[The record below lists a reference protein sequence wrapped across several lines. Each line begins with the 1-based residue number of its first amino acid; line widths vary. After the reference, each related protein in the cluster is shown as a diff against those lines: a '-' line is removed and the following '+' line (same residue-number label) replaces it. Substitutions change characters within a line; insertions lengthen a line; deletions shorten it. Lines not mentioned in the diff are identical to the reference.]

1 MNVHMTFL
9 ISKKLFKCKYIFET
23 LFKILSKVFYRH
35 LYIYLITINFLNF
48 CLLFDIAHSIK
59 PNLFFVI
66 VAILIHKHIKNCLYN
81 INFIVLHMLRKIL
94 CFTQL
99 TLQKLIDVLFLI
111 DYFLYIADRVFKF
124 LITGIFIICKHFF
137 ILFRIIFVVKLA
149 FFNIFFI
156 NNVPLIVN
164 QAKNIDGALPTTM
177 AEDSLSYGKEEYIYF
192 SVTSKN
198 TKHLDYIL
206 RNYIILTLISFCV
219 NIFSKNKGLWLTKL
233 FFAIFVIFLCFCKI
247 PNNPID
253 SDLKTCSKTE
263 FYTTESIK
271 LQENLGNINR
281 NSTLAYFAISKLRNK
296 SIHFRKF
303 YQILILLSGDV
314 SLNPG
319 PCQMQLSD
327 DKIWKPLITR
337 GLHFCH
343 LNVNSLL
350 SKIDEIRDI
359 SNRIKPAVLGITE
372 SKLDSSVTNLEVNI
386 NGYSIIRN
394 DRNRNGGGVLTISV
408 LILRTFFQILSN
420 MCFLKFFYLKLNL
433 LQLEFSIGL
442 QT

>member
-1 MNVHMTFL
+1 M
-9 ISKKLFKCKYIFET
+9 
-23 LFKILSKVFYRH
+23 
-35 LYIYLITINFLNF
+35 
-48 CLLFDIAHSIK
+48 
-59 PNLFFVI
+59 P
-66 VAILIHKHIKNCLYN
+66 
-81 INFIVLHMLRKIL
+81 RKIL

-124 LITGIFIICKHFF
+124 LITGIFFICKHFF
-137 ILFRIIFVVKLA
+137 VLFIIIFVVKLA

-156 NNVPLIVN
+156 NNVSLIVN
-164 QAKNIDGALPTTM
+164 QAKTIDGTLPTTM
-177 AEDSLSYGKEEYIYF
+177 AEDSLSYGKEEYISF
-192 SVTSKN
+192 SVTSEN

-206 RNYIILTLISFCV
+206 RNYFILALTSFCV
-219 NIFSKNKGLWLTKL
+219 DIFSKNKGLRFTKL

-247 PNNPID
+247 LNNPID

-319 PCQMQLSD
+319 PSQMQLND
-327 DKIWKPLITR
+327 DKIWKPLISR
-337 GLHFCH
+337 SLHFCH
-343 LNVNSLL
+343 
-350 SKIDEIRDI
+350 
-359 SNRIKPAVLGITE
+359 
-372 SKLDSSVTNLEVNI
+372 
-386 NGYSIIRN
+386 
-394 DRNRNGGGVLTISV
+394 
-408 LILRTFFQILSN
+408 
-420 MCFLKFFYLKLNL
+420 
-433 LQLEFSIGL
+433 
-442 QT
+442 

>member
-1 MNVHMTFL
+1 MFPP
-9 ISKKLFKCKYIFET
+9 T
-23 LFKILSKVFYRH
+23 LL
-35 LYIYLITINFLNF
+35 
-48 CLLFDIAHSIK
+48 
-59 PNLFFVI
+59 
-66 VAILIHKHIKNCLYN
+66 
-81 INFIVLHMLRKIL
+81 
-94 CFTQL
+94 
-99 TLQKLIDVLFLI
+99 LQKLIDVLFLI

-137 ILFRIIFVVKLA
+137 ILFIIIFVVKLA

-164 QAKNIDGALPTTM
+164 QAKTIDGALPTTM
-177 AEDSLSYGKEEYIYF
+177 AEDSLSYGKEEYISF

-206 RNYIILTLISFCV
+206 WNYLILKLISFCV
-219 NIFSKNKGLWLTKL
+219 NIFSKNKGLTKL

-303 YQILILLSGDV
+303 YQILILLSGNV

-319 PCQMQLSD
+319 PSQMELND

-337 GLHFCH
+337 GLNFCH

-372 SKLDSSVTNLEVNI
+372 SKLDSSVTNLEVKI

-394 DRNRNGGGVLTISV
+394 DRNRNGGGVACYVRNDLCFNIKNVFSNSLEHVFFEILLPKVKPIAIGIFHRPPNVNNFIEIFSNDFKKLIYEKKKFIYLEILISTFCRMV
-408 LILRTFFQILSN
+408 NSFLRRFNQI
-420 MCFLKFFYLKLNL
+420 YLK
-433 LQLEFSIGL
+433 
-442 QT
+442 